1 MKILPICS
9 SSKGNS
15 TYIGTR
21 EQGIA
26 IDVGCSFKAFCTGL
40 ALIDADISSVKAVL
54 ITHEHIDHVKGLLTL
69 TKKTQI
75 PIYAAEPTLSYLI
88 KNQLVISTANLHT
101 LDELK
106 AIGFDAEIKSFPTP
120 HDAAS
125 SVGYAFDFGKTKL
138 GFCTDLGHITGEVEK
153 NLTGCRTVFL
163 ESNYQPEMLRSNTKY
178 PYYLKQRISGNN
190 GHLSNNDSTEF
201 CEKLVKNGTVS
212 ITLGH
217 LSQENNTPETA
228 FNAVKNRLTDSGAE
242 YEKDYMLNVAPV
254 TNTEGDYISFQT

>member
-1 MKILPICS
+1 MKLLPICS

-15 TYIGTR
+15 TYIGTK
-21 EQGIA
+21 EKGVA

-40 ALIDADISSVKAVL
+40 SLIDADINSVKAIL

-69 TKKTQI
+69 TGKTKI
-75 PIYAAEPTLSYLI
+75 PIYAAKPTLSCLI

-106 AIGFDAEIKSFPTP
+106 SIDFDAEIKSFPTP
-120 HDAAS
+120 HDAVS

-138 GFCTDLGHITGEVEK
+138 GFCTDLGHVTEEVEK
-153 NLTGCRTVFL
+153 NLTGCRTVFV

-190 GHLSNNDSTEF
+190 GHLSNSDSAKF
-201 CEKLVKNGTVS
+201 CGRLVKNGTIS

-228 FNAVKNRLTDSGAE
+228 FNAIKKHLSASGAE
-242 YEKDYMLNVAPV
+242 YERDYMLNVAPV
-254 TNTEGDYISFQT
+254 SNTDGDYISF